1 MLWPF
6 LTVLALAALAAV
18 HFWWRRKF
26 LLAGQE
32 AQRNIRNIKAEQEG
46 AALQVQTRQDA
57 LFNSMVEGLLL
68 LDEDGRIQLAN
79 RAFASLFEVTTDMRG
94 KLFLE
99 VLRLHQLA
107 ELVRVL
113 GTERIVSGYEL
124 RLAGSGERW
133 VQVNGAAIFN
143 GNGQRRGTIL
153 VFHELTRIKQ
163 LERTRQ
169 EFVANVSHELRTP
182 LSLIKGYVETL
193 LEGAKDHPELATRF
207 LKTIEKHTDR
217 LTFLIEDLL

>member
-68 LDEDGRIQLAN
+68 LDENGRIQLAN
-79 RAFASLFEVTTDMRG
+79 RAFARLFDVPAEMRG
-94 KLFLE
+94 KLFME
-99 VLRLHQLA
+99 VLRLHEVA
-107 ELVRVL
+107 ELIDFL
-113 GTERIVSGYEL
+113 GTQKQVSGYEL
-124 RLAGSGERW
+124 RLPGPNERW
-133 VQVNGAAIFN
+133 LEINGAAIF
-143 GNGQRRGTIL
+143 
-153 VFHELTRIKQ
+153 
-163 LERTRQ
+163 
-169 EFVANVSHELRTP
+169 
-182 LSLIKGYVETL
+182 
-193 LEGAKDHPELATRF
+193 
-207 LKTIEKHTDR
+207 
-217 LTFLIEDLL
+217 